1 MNKEH
6 VVVARY
12 GELWLK
18 GKNRPEFER
27 ALVSNVKQALGPIT
41 KCKVERSTGVLV
53 IRPES
58 RHGDVARR
66 LTEVFGFSSI
76 SPALAVSHDVEQ
88 ITATAAEVMQRAMEG
103 MPPKGKITFRVSTK
117 RADKRFPLTSVELDV
132 HVANNILAPYEER
145 VVIKLKKPDLDL
157 GIYIRPE
164 AVYVFCERL
173 PGAGGLPVGTL
184 GRVVSLLSGGIDSPV
199 ASHQA
204 MKRGC
209 EVVYASFHS
218 YPFIGESYMAKIRRL
233 VRSLARF
240 QPHSVLY
247 QVPFSEIQV
256 AIRDN
261 TPHSYRTVLYRR
273 MMQRISSDIAD
284 REKALA
290 LVTGES
296 IGQVASQTLENMSC
310 IGAASRHPVIRP
322 LVTFDKTET
331 IAIAERIGTF
341 ELSIEPEPDCCT
353 VFQPKRP
360 IIRGKLAICLDAETS
375 IDVDGLV
382 QAAMQGSVREVIE

>member
-18 GKNRPEFER
+18 GKNRPQFER
-27 ALVSNVKQALGPIT
+27 ALVQNVKEALRSIT
-41 KCKVERSTGVLV
+41 KCRVERATGVLV
-53 IRPES
+53 VYPES
-58 RHGDVARR
+58 RAGDVARR

-76 SPALAVSHDVEQ
+76 SPALAVSHDLEH
-88 ITATAAEVMQRAMEG
+88 ITSAAAEVLEEAVEAL
-103 MPPKGKITFRVSTK
+103 PASGKITFRVATK
-117 RADKRFPLTSVELDV
+117 RADKRFPLTSTELDV
-132 HVANNILAPYEER
+132 HIADNILGPYEER
-145 VVIKLKKPDLDL
+145 MVIKLKDPELEL

-164 AVYVFCERL
+164 GTYVFAERL

-209 EVVYASFHS
+209 EVIYVAFHS

-233 VRSLARF
+233 VRALARY

-247 QVPFSEIQV
+247 EVPFSEIQV

-273 MMQRISSDIAD
+273 MMQRISSVIAR

-296 IGQVASQTLENMSC
+296 IGQVASQTLENMAC
-310 IGAASRHPVIRP
+310 IGAASDHLVIRP
-322 LVTFDKTET
+322 LVSFDKTET
-331 IAIAERIGTF
+331 IDIARKIGTF
-341 ELSIEPEPDCCT
+341 ELSIEDEPDCCT
-353 VFQPKRP
+353 VFQPPKP

-375 IDVDGLV
+375 IDVAGLV
-382 QAAMQGSVREVIE
+382 QAAMDGCVREVVE